1 MTLLYD
7 DMPAVCAKTQSGGA
21 PDEFPSLTR
30 APVFT
35 PKWGVLPRGVLAL
48 DLGTKL
54 GWAAVTTEGV
64 ITSGSHSCAPRPYE
78 AAGAR
83 WSKFRAHLSELY
95 GAEWFSVVYFEDVK
109 RHGPGQ
115 VIAAHVYGGFLAH
128 LEHWC
133 MTHNVEL
140 IGVGVGQ
147 VKKAWTG
154 SGAAKKH
161 LMIACAEAKG
171 FRPTDD
177 NEADALAIL
186 SLAITRENA
195 R

>member
-1 MTLLYD
+1 MRLFD
-7 DMPAVCAKTQSGGA
+7 EMPAVCAKTQSGDADDPFA
-21 PDEFPSLTR
+21 PATH
-30 APVFT
+30 APAFE
-35 PKWGVLPRGVLAL
+35 PKYSVLPRGVLAL

-54 GWAAVTTEGV
+54 GWAVCETDGV
-64 ITSGSHSCAPRPYE
+64 VESGSHSCAPRANE
-78 AAGAR
+78 KAGTR
-83 WSKFRAHLSELY
+83 WSKFRAQLAYLY
-95 GAEWFSVVYFEDVK
+95 DRHFFSAIYFEDVK

-128 LEHWC
+128 LEHYAYL
-133 MTHNVEL
+133 HGIEL

-154 SGAAKKH
+154 SGVAKKAD
-161 LMIACAEAKG
+161 MIACAEAKG

-186 SLAITRENA
+186 SLAITRETA